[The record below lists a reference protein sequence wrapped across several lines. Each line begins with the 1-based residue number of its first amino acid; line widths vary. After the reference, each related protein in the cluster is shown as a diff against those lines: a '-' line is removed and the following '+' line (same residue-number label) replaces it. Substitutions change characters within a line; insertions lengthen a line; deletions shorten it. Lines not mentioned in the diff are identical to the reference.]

1 MHFINNPG
9 DKDLTKDLEKLG
21 ITCIST
27 VHDLHPHESKK
38 EWYKELR
45 FKLIYK
51 RLHENIVYAKNLIT
65 NSETQYEELK
75 SSYPDKK
82 IYYHSFPSLVTEN
95 IKNGKDMPL
104 ELETID
110 KPYIL
115 FFGRI
120 EEYKGITLLYK
131 VFTESIELSEHYTLV
146 IAGRGTLPFTRIPNE
161 KNVIIINR
169 YIKDTE
175 IAYMYQHAHCTVYP
189 YISATQ
195 SGVLSLSFYFQ
206 TPTLTSDVPFFKKII
221 ATSGVGML
229 FKNGNY
235 NDLKSKLSQ
244 VCQSDMKAMTENGKK
259 YYDTHYEGS
268 VIRKKLIEWRCL
280 YGLYT
285 QFVLGCDINPSTK
298 IGTGFKIF
306 HSAHASV
313 VSPGTIIGNNNVSLR
328 QNTTI
333 GAKGFDGAEK
343 SPIIEDNVTIGPNVC
358 IIGDITIG
366 EGTIIGAGAVVVKDV
381 PAHTIVVGNPAKV
394 IKSTMG
400 KDTLNKHKAGGG

>member
-195 SGVLSLSFYFQ
+195 SGVISLSIYFQ
-206 TPTLTSDVPFFKKII
+206 TPT
-221 ATSGVGML
+221 
-229 FKNGNY
+229 
-235 NDLKSKLSQ
+235 
-244 VCQSDMKAMTENGKK
+244 
-259 YYDTHYEGS
+259 
-268 VIRKKLIEWRCL
+268 
-280 YGLYT
+280 
-285 QFVLGCDINPSTK
+285 
-298 IGTGFKIF
+298 
-306 HSAHASV
+306 
-313 VSPGTIIGNNNVSLR
+313 
-328 QNTTI
+328 
-333 GAKGFDGAEK
+333 
-343 SPIIEDNVTIGPNVC
+343 
-358 IIGDITIG
+358 
-366 EGTIIGAGAVVVKDV
+366 
-381 PAHTIVVGNPAKV
+381 
-394 IKSTMG
+394 
-400 KDTLNKHKAGGG
+400 

>member
-1 MHFINNPG
+1 MKRTLVIATTSYAGMGPYVSEIVNLFSAKDNIFYFFQDYEDGFFRKNIKEELYPKSCFFKKNNSKWNKIKDLFPIKPTSHTLILKFCQKHGIKIVHFINNPG

-146 IAGRGTLPFTRIPNE
+146 IAGRGTLPFTHIPNE

-268 VIRKKLIEWRCL
+268 VIRKKLIEIYNEL
-280 YGLYT
+280 
-285 QFVLGCDINPSTK
+285 
-298 IGTGFKIF
+298 
-306 HSAHASV
+306 
-313 VSPGTIIGNNNVSLR
+313 
-328 QNTTI
+328 
-333 GAKGFDGAEK
+333 
-343 SPIIEDNVTIGPNVC
+343 
-358 IIGDITIG
+358 
-366 EGTIIGAGAVVVKDV
+366 
-381 PAHTIVVGNPAKV
+381 
-394 IKSTMG
+394 
-400 KDTLNKHKAGGG
+400 